1 MDEPERGEYTDEMWP
16 IVKEL
21 TKKMNALEH
30 LQVKGTGISGKLT
43 YTEGQ
48 WVLEIIQS

>member
-1 MDEPERGEYTDEMWP
+1 MEKPESGEYTDELWRVVRP
-16 IVKEL
+16 LVEQ
-21 TKKMNALEH
+21 MNALEH